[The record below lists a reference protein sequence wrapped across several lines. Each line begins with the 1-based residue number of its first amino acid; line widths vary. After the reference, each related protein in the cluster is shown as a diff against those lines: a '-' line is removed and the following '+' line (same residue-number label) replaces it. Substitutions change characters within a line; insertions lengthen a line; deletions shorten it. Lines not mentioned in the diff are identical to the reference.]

1 MTKLIRTLDWK
12 AVAKALDE
20 TPDLIDFRGERAG
33 KWLERCDAVPMN
45 GAAKLNPKDS
55 IKLARLLIEHGLEA
69 DGAAFVEDEWKATP
83 LWCAIGRGRN
93 IELAQ
98 FLIDEGAEPNHA
110 LWSAIFSKNIP
121 AIRLLVRSGA
131 DVDLGKDW
139 SPLVYCARWG
149 HFAVARELLGLGA
162 NVNLQGSKKM
172 TALHYMVQNGAD
184 TKHIRMMLDHGARV
198 DLAGA
203 SGATVLEMMRR
214 KRDPHMRKL
223 AEELQSK

>member
-20 TPDLIDFRGERAG
+20 TPDLIDFRDERG
-33 KWLERCDAVPMN
+33 RNWLHLCAAVPMN

-55 IKLARLLIEHGLEA
+55 
-69 DGAAFVEDEWKATP
+69 
-83 LWCAIGRGRN
+83 

-131 DVDLGKDW
+131 DVDLVKDW
-139 SPLVYCARWG
+139 SPLVYCAR
-149 HFAVARELLGLGA
+149 
-162 NVNLQGSKKM
+162 
-172 TALHYMVQNGAD
+172 
-184 TKHIRMMLDHGARV
+184 
-198 DLAGA
+198 
-203 SGATVLEMMRR
+203 
-214 KRDPHMRKL
+214 
-223 AEELQSK
+223 